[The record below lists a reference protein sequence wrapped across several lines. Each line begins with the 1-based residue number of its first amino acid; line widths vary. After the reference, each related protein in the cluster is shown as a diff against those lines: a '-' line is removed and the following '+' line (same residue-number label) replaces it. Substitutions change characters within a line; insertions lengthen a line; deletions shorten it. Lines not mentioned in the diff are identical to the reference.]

1 MLQLCVF
8 WLWCIHRGSSHC
20 DTLSHSSCFS
30 FETCWQMTISETAYS
45 VVKKS
50 VGYLIFLSILFTVF
64 GSKCKLLV
72 SLSDFVE
79 VCVVTAAVNFTFK
92 REWAVVLIPLFHI
105 CTIEADTVVRSAMK
119 YHDTNSSKRALRG
132 NTTQG

>member
-1 MLQLCVF
+1 
-8 WLWCIHRGSSHC
+8 
-20 DTLSHSSCFS
+20 
-30 FETCWQMTISETAYS
+30 MTISETAYS
-45 VVKKS
+45 VVKKKKS

-92 REWAVVLIPLFHI
+92 RE
-105 CTIEADTVVRSAMK
+105 
-119 YHDTNSSKRALRG
+119 
-132 NTTQG
+132 